1 MSSRMDKYEFE
12 TPEYKRRTELRKDLY
27 QNYDVDD
34 YNKVDLNSNV
44 SILKTDGKNIDV
56 DKIREMLDKKYRD
69 NIPRRKSIAIE
80 YDQTEEKEYEDDLF
94 DTKEYDINEIIAKAK
109 SEQTVDYLQDRLMK
123 VNNTNNNILEN
134 LNIKSDEDKYHT
146 EEENELMTLI
156 NTITQLEIENQEKFK
171 KESADLLD
179 LCPTEKI
186 ESIPK
191 ENTFFTGKMVVT
203 DKDYEDFEDIQKDI
217 KSNSVLIKILIFVFI
232 LVILALIVFLLNN
245 YLNLE
250 LF

>member
-12 TPEYKRRTELRKDLY
+12 TPEYKRRTELKADLY
-27 QNYDVDD
+27 QNNEIDD
-34 YNKVDLNSNV
+34 YNKIDLNSNV
-44 SILKTDGKNIDV
+44 SVLKTDGKNIDV
-56 DKIREMLDKKYRD
+56 GQIREMLDKKYRD
-69 NIPRRKSIAIE
+69 NIPRRKSIAIDCE
-80 YDQTEEKEYEDDLF
+80 DVEKEKESDLF

-109 SEQTVDYLQDRLMK
+109 SEQTVDYLQDRLKK

-134 LNIKSDEDKYHT
+134 LNIKPEIEKKQT
-146 EEENELMTLI
+146 VKETELMTLI
-156 NTITQLEIENQEKFK
+156 NTITQLEMENQEKAR

-179 LCPTEKI
+179 LDLTEKI
-186 ESIPK
+186 GPLPK
-191 ENTFFTGKMVVT
+191 ENTFFTGKMAVT

-217 KSNSVLIKILIFVFI
+217 KSNSVLIKILIFIFI
-232 LVILALIVFLLNN
+232 LMILALIVFLLNN

>member
-12 TPEYKRRTELRKDLY
+12 TPEYKRRTELKADLY
-27 QNYDVDD
+27 QNNEIDD
-34 YNKVDLNSNV
+34 YNKIDLNSNV
-44 SILKTDGKNIDV
+44 SVLKTDGKNIDV
-56 DKIREMLDKKYRD
+56 GQIREMLDKKYRD
-69 NIPRRKSIAIE
+69 NIPRRKSIAIDCE
-80 YDQTEEKEYEDDLF
+80 DVEKEKESDLF

-109 SEQTVDYLQDRLMK
+109 SEQTVDYLQDRLKK

-134 LNIKSDEDKYHT
+134 LNIKPEIEKKQT
-146 EEENELMTLI
+146 VEETELMTLI
-156 NTITQLEIENQEKFK
+156 NTITQLEMENQEKAR

-179 LCPTEKI
+179 LDLTEKI
-186 ESIPK
+186 GPLPK
-191 ENTFFTGKMVVT
+191 ENTFFTGKMAVI

-217 KSNSVLIKILIFVFI
+217 KSNSVLIKILIFIFI
-232 LVILALIVFLLNN
+232 LMILALIVFLLNN

>member
-1 MSSRMDKYEFE
+1 
-12 TPEYKRRTELRKDLY
+12 
-27 QNYDVDD
+27 
-34 YNKVDLNSNV
+34 
-44 SILKTDGKNIDV
+44 
-56 DKIREMLDKKYRD
+56 
-69 NIPRRKSIAIE
+69 
-80 YDQTEEKEYEDDLF
+80 
-94 DTKEYDINEIIAKAK
+94 
-109 SEQTVDYLQDRLMK
+109 
-123 VNNTNNNILEN
+123 
-134 LNIKSDEDKYHT
+134 
-146 EEENELMTLI
+146 MTLI

-179 LCPTEKI
+179 LCPTKKI

>member
-12 TPEYKRRTELRKDLY
+12 TPEYKRRTELKADLY
-27 QNYDVDD
+27 QNNEIDD
-34 YNKVDLNSNV
+34 YNKIDLNSNV
-44 SILKTDGKNIDV
+44 SVLKTDGKNIDV
-56 DKIREMLDKKYRD
+56 GQIREMLDKKYRD
-69 NIPRRKSIAIE
+69 NIPRRKSIAIDCE
-80 YDQTEEKEYEDDLF
+80 DVEKEKESDLF

-109 SEQTVDYLQDRLMK
+109 SEQTVDYLQDRLKK

-134 LNIKSDEDKYHT
+134 LNIKPEIEKKQT
-146 EEENELMTLI
+146 VEETELMTLI
-156 NTITQLEIENQEKFK
+156 NTITQLEMENQEKAR

-179 LCPTEKI
+179 LDLTEKI
-186 ESIPK
+186 GPLPK
-191 ENTFFTGKMVVT
+191 ENTFFTGKMAVT

-217 KSNSVLIKILIFVFI
+217 KSNSVLIKILIFIFI
-232 LVILALIVFLLNN
+232 LMILALIVFLLNN